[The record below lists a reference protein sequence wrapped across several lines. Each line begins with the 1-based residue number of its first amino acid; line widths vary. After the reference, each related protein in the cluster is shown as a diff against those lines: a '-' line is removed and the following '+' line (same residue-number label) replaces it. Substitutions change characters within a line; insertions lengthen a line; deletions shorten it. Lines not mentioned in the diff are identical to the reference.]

1 MEQWKRN
8 LYILWGASFLLMAAM
23 TSIMPFLPLYIEQ
36 NMGITSKVEAAKW
49 AGIIFSANFFTAF
62 LVSPFW
68 GKIADRRGRKPM
80 LLRAGFGMAIVISLM
95 GLATNVYQLLALR
108 LLNGLIAGFNP
119 AATALVATNTPKE
132 KVGYSLGVL
141 QSGVV
146 AGSIIG
152 PLLGGFLADYV
163 GFRAIFVYTGVLI
176 LIAALIVLI
185 FVKEDFKPQEKSVR
199 KTKITHDIKF
209 IYNTQPLAAL
219 FVAAFMMQ
227 FATAIVF
234 PVLPLYVGELN
245 PPGGR
250 VSFFAGLV
258 AATTGIANVL
268 FAPKLGKLGD
278 KYGSEKILFY
288 SLMGAA
294 IFFIPQGFANNVWEL
309 MFWRLLLGVTIG
321 GLLPSLNALIRKF
334 SPGGKES
341 TIFGYSNSAIMLG
354 NMLGPLLGGSLAGTV
369 GFRNTFVLTGILLFI
384 NGIWVRNKVYKS
396 INNLKKGNSIESNN

>member
-23 TSIMPFLPLYIEQ
+23 TSIMPFLPLHIEQ
-36 NMGITSKVEAAKW
+36 NMGITSKEEAAMW

-68 GKIADRRGRKPM
+68 GKVADRYGRKPM

-95 GLATNVYQLLALR
+95 GLATNVYQLLILR

-141 QSGVV
+141 QSGSV

-152 PLLGGFLADYV
+152 PLLGGFLGDYV

-176 LIAALIVLI
+176 LLAALIVLI
-185 FVKEDFKPQEKSVR
+185 FVKEDFKPQDKTVK
-199 KTKITHDIKF
+199 KTKIGYDLKL
-209 IYNTQPLAAL
+209 IYSTQPLTAL
-219 FVAAFMMQ
+219 FIAAFMMQ

-245 PPGGR
+245 PPDGR
-250 VSFFAGLV
+250 ISFFAGLV

-288 SLMGAA
+288 SLIGAA
-294 IFFIPQGFANNVWEL
+294 VFFIPQGFVSNVWEL

-321 GLLPSLNALIRKF
+321 GLLPSLNSLIRRF
-334 SPGGKES
+334 SPVGMES
-341 TIFGYSNSAIMLG
+341 MIFGYSNSAIMLG
-354 NMLGPLLGGSLAGTV
+354 NMLGPLLGGTLAGIV
-369 GFRNTFVLTGILLFI
+369 GIRNTFVLTGVLLFI
-384 NGIWVRNKVYKS
+384 NGVWVRGKVYKS
-396 INNLKKGNSIESNN
+396 INNLERAAH